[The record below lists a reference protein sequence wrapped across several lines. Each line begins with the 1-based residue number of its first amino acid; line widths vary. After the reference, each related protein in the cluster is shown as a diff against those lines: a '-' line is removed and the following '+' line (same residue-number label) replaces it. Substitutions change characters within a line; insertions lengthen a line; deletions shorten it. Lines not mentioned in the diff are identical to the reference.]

1 MHRERECVEAC
12 RDKSYVGF
20 SLFLFFIFLLAA
32 KISWNF
38 RDSRELTE
46 MSREGLACGPKVG
59 SFELARQA
67 QPSSCKMHV
76 GGKHQLMRM
85 CLG

>member
-1 MHRERECVEAC
+1 MCVWKLAGI
-12 RDKSYVGF
+12 KSYVGF

-59 SFELARQA
+59 SFEWARQA

-76 GGKHQLMRM
+76 GALGEYINYMRM